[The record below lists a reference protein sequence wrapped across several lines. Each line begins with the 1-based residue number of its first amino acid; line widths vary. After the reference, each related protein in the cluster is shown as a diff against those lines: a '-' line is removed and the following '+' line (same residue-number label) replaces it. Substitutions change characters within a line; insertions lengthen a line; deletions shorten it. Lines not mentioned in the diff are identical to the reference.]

1 MFWALTSFIILA
13 LWVFFSLWISETNL
27 NFTFFS
33 KLEWTPVEII
43 ILNELEAKEQ
53 LRSWCEKNIPRN
65 FKKEEILQ

>member
-1 MFWALTSFIILA
+1 MGFFLAYEYLKLILTL
-13 LWVFFSLWISETNL
+13 
-27 NFTFFS
+27 FFS